1 MKRFINKR
9 ILCYSMAF
17 SLLITPLLAQEITP
31 TEVIPAEPESKPESE
46 MIGTLTFREMSLDQV
61 LDLLQRLTGRS
72 VIRPQALPAPTFTFD
87 SVTPLTKAEG
97 ILVLESLL
105 TVNGIGVTRMNDK
118 LIKVVPIQQI
128 KTEAPELV
136 IGSLKDRPAS
146 GQVVSKLF
154 RLKYLDSS
162 TFQTQIQPFLSPA
175 FNSIIPFQNSN
186 AVIVTDTISNLQR
199 LEYVV
204 SEVDQP
210 SRLNIKTKFYTLQY
224 ATASEVAQQLKSLI
238 DSARSG
244 FGTQQTPQ
252 QSRQTGPSPR
262 PVAAGTNTAQDAS
275 LQAVLGSNI
284 SINSDDRTNQLILI
298 TDPSTIPFFDDIIE
312 KLDVTAEAST
322 KIEVIRLQ
330 HADATEMAS
339 LLSNFVSGRSGSS
352 SRNSGNVSR
361 ANTSGSSRNST
372 FRQNDQTN
380 RNSQRQSQ
388 SRLAQTVQAAVED
401 RDSQFSD
408 FMTIVA
414 DERSNALIISGT
426 NNDLELMTGIV
437 QKIDVLLAQVL
448 IEVVIAEVNLN
459 DSSDRGIDSFGVS
472 YANDGSGTETFSN
485 VSGKLGPLS
494 VSNGTAI
501 FSGGELSSW
510 GLDAVFNAAKTNSN
524 VKVLSAPQIVTTHNK
539 EGSII
544 VGESRPII
552 TSSQTSISGGDTTR
566 SNVQFQDIG
575 IELKVKPLI
584 GPNNVIQLEIDQT
597 IDDVVGQVPIDGND
611 QPIIGRKQATSFVSV
626 KSGEMVVLGG
636 LRSIRD
642 EKSKGRMF
650 ILGQIPIIRELFTRK
665 GKRYDVKEL
674 LVFIRPVV
682 IRTTDDATKDAET
695 RLDSLMESEKIKEFM
710 EPSKEDEKEEE

>member
-9 ILCYSMAF
+9 ILCCLIAF
-17 SLLITPLLAQEITP
+17 SLMITPLIAQETAP
-31 TEVIPAEPESKPESE
+31 SETSLAEPEV
-46 MIGTLTFREMSLDQV
+46 GTVTLNFREESLAQI

-87 SVTPLTKAEG
+87 SVKPLTKEEA

-105 TVNGIGVTRMNDK
+105 TVNGIGVTPMDDK
-118 LIKVVPIQQI
+118 FMKVVPIQQI
-128 KTEAPELV
+128 RTEAPELV
-136 IGSLKDRPAS
+136 IGSLKDRPSS

-175 FNSIIPFQNSN
+175 FSTIIPFQNSN

-204 SEVDQP
+204 SEVDKP
-210 SRLNIKTKFYTLQY
+210 SRLNIETKFYTLQY
-224 ATASEVAQQLKSLI
+224 ATASEVAQQLKTLI

-244 FGTQQTPQ
+244 FGTQQTPSPQ
-252 QSRQTGPSPR
+252 PRQTGASPR
-262 PVAAGTNTAQDAS
+262 PMAIETNTVREAS
-275 LQAVLGSNI
+275 LQAILGSNI
-284 SINSDDRTNQLILI
+284 SINSDDRTNQLIII
-298 TDPSTIPFFDDIIE
+298 TDPSTLPFFDDIIE
-312 KLDVTAEAST
+312 KLDVTADAPT
-322 KIEVIRLQ
+322 KIEVVHLQ

-339 LLSNFVSGRSGSS
+339 LLSSFVSGRSQSS

-361 ANTSGSSRNST
+361 SNTLGSSRRST
-372 FRQNDQTN
+372 FGNNNQTN
-380 RNSQRQSQ
+380 QNNSQ
-388 SRLAQTVQAAVED
+388 SRLAQTVQTALED
-401 RDSQFSD
+401 RESQFSD

-426 NNDLELMTGIV
+426 DNDLELMRGIV
-437 QKIDVLLAQVL
+437 EKIDVLLAQVL
-448 IEVVIAEVNLN
+448 IEVVITEVNLN

-494 VSNGTAI
+494 VTNGTAV

-597 IDDVVGQVPIDGND
+597 IDDVVGSVPIDGND

-642 EKSKGRMF
+642 EKTKNRMF
-650 ILGQIPIIRELFTRK
+650 ILGQIPVIRELFTRR
-665 GKRYDVKEL
+665 GKKDDVKEL
-674 LVFIRPVV
+674 LVFIRPAV
-682 IRTTDDATKDAET
+682 IRTTDDAMSDAEN
-695 RLDSLMESEKIKEFM
+695 RLDSLMESETIKEFM
-710 EPSKEDEKEEE
+710 DPSKEDEKEGK

>member
-17 SLLITPLLAQEITP
+17 SLLITPLLAQETAP
-31 TEVIPAEPESKPESE
+31 TEGSPVESKTE
-46 MIGTLTFREMSLDQV
+46 MVDRLTFREESLDQI

-87 SVTPLTKAEG
+87 SVKPLTKEEA

-128 KTEAPELV
+128 RTEAPELV
-136 IGSLKDRPAS
+136 IGSLKDRLAS

-154 RLKYLDSS
+154 RLKYLDSG

-175 FNSIIPFQNSN
+175 FSSIIPFQNSN

-204 SEVDQP
+204 SEVDIP

-252 QSRQTGPSPR
+252 QSRQAGPSPR
-262 PVAAGTNTAQDAS
+262 PAAVGANAARDAS

-312 KLDVTAEAST
+312 KLDITAEAST

-339 LLSNFVSGRSGSS
+339 LLSSFVSGRSGSS
-352 SRNSGNVSR
+352 SSASGNVSL
-361 ANTSGSSRNST
+361 ANTSGSGRNST

-380 RNSQRQSQ
+380 SNSQRQPQ

-401 RDSQFSD
+401 RGSQFSD

-472 YANDGSGTETFSN
+472 YTNDGSGTETFSN

-494 VSNGTAI
+494 VTNGTAI

-584 GPNNVIQLEIDQT
+584 GPNNVIQLEIDQK
-597 IDDVVGQVPIDGND
+597 IDDVVGQVTIDGND

-650 ILGQIPIIRELFTRK
+650 ILGQIPIIRELFTRR
-665 GKRYDVKEL
+665 GKSYDVKEL

-682 IRTTDDATKDAET
+682 IRTTEDATSDAET

-710 EPSKEDEKEEE
+710 DPSKEEGEEEK